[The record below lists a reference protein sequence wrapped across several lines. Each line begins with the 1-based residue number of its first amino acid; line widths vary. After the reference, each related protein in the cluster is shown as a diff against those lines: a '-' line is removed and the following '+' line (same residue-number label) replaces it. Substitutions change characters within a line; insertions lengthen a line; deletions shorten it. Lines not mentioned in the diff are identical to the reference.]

1 MKTHTFHI
9 YDLTPEL
16 FIEALLEKGYYLNE
30 GIREIKIIPYP
41 EQGRI
46 HVYAKGNGKVKAVIE
61 PEASHIKVTIC
72 NNRNDIEE
80 IRKFKR
86 ELLSLISLQ
95 NQEYYVKERR
105 KTRFQANRIT
115 QFLGDK
121 NEIA

>member
-9 YDLTPEL
+9 YNLTPEL
-16 FIEALLEKGYYLNE
+16 FIEALIEKGYHLNE
-30 GIREIKIIPYP
+30 GIREIKIILYP
-41 EQGRI
+41 EQEKM
-46 HVYAKGNGKVKAVIE
+46 HVYAKGNGKVKAIIE

-72 NNRNDIEE
+72 NNQNDIEE

-105 KTRFQANRIT
+105 KTRFRANQIIEY
-115 QFLGDK
+115 F
-121 NEIA
+121 EVS